1 MRKEGLELAKAIKS
15 YDQIIGH
22 RNKVEWIKAIVEKDK
37 VPDVMI
43 FYGNP
48 GLGKSSLAKLLAID
62 VATKHENPDLHIRY
76 IEQVIEKGESTD
88 SVKIF
93 NMSQIQEKEEEIQ
106 KVKAELT
113 IGFSSTKRKIL
124 ILDEAHNM
132 SNKAQDAIL
141 TDLEN
146 LQDGV
151 YVFICTTEIGA
162 LRDALVSRSKATIQ
176 LMDLSD
182 VECKRL
188 IRQEIA
194 ERGLSFDM
202 SVDMVV
208 TFIASW
214 ADNQPRKV
222 LNLLENFEAGSL
234 VRSRDL
240 EVFINTQ
247 GVASVIELVKYLYSS
262 MSLGLEYI
270 DSLTVDRTF
279 VDMLVEV
286 TRVAVGGKSTAMT
299 REEVIYIRQFVAD
312 KDDSHLIRFCAE
324 VAGLDQLL
332 KRRVVAA
339 FLRSHVTYQVGTPTV
354 FRKPEVFKA
363 EDLQTMADNVLDSK
377 LSGFQAGGPK
387 AATLEELF
395 ASAEEVESS

>member
-1 MRKEGLELAKAIKS
+1 MKKEDLGLARVIRS

-22 RNKVEWIKAIVEKDK
+22 RSKVEWIKSAVQKDN

-43 FYGNP
+43 FHGNP

-62 VATKHENPDLHIRY
+62 VTTRQENTELRERY
-76 IEQVIEKGESTD
+76 VEQVIVKGESTD
-88 SVKIF
+88 SIKLF

-113 IGFSSTKRKIL
+113 IGFSSTRRKVL

-146 LQDGV
+146 LQVGV

-162 LRDALVSRSKATIQ
+162 LRDALLSRSKATIQ

-188 IRQEIA
+188 IRQEI
-194 ERGLSFDM
+194 EGRGLAFDM
-202 SVDMVV
+202 SKEMAI

-214 ADNQPRKV
+214 ADNQPRKA
-222 LNLLENFEAGSL
+222 LNLLDNFEDGCM
-234 VRSRDL
+234 VRSREL
-240 EVFINTQ
+240 EVFINMQ
-247 GVASVIELVKYLYSS
+247 GAASVIELVKYLYGS
-262 MSLGLEYI
+262 MPLGLAYI
-270 DSLTVDRTF
+270 ESLTVDRAF
-279 VDMLVEV
+279 VNMLIEV
-286 TRVAVGGKSTAMT
+286 TRVAMGGKSSAMT
-299 REEVIYIRQFVAD
+299 QAEVIYIGKFMAD
-312 KDDSHLIRFCAE
+312 KDDSHLVKFCAE
-324 VAGLDQLL
+324 VAGLSSLL

-339 FLRSHVTYQVGTPTV
+339 FLRSHVAYQVGKPAL
-354 FRKPEVFKA
+354 FRNPEVFKA
-363 EDLQTMADNVLDSK
+363 EDLQTMAEHVEEPVV
-377 LSGFQAGGPK
+377 SGFQIGSPK
-387 AATLEELF
+387 VATLEEMF
-395 ASAEEVESS
+395 AGAEEVGEF